1 MTTFVLVHGGWHGAW
16 CWERVVPWLVARGH
30 VVAAPDLPGHG
41 NDQTP
46 ASQAS
51 LGAYVNA
58 LCSLLDRQSDP
69 VILAGHSMGGMVITQ
84 AAEERPERVR
94 LLIYIA
100 AFLPGNG
107 QSLAML
113 TQGDTESLIPPNS
126 EPTADGL
133 AITLRDSALRDMLY
147 ADCPPEDLAHA
158 RARLLPEPLSPLAE
172 PVRTTTERFGRV
184 PRAYVECL
192 RDRAL
197 PLARQ
202 REMQAALPCR
212 TVVTI
217 DTGHSPFFA
226 APRALAD
233 HLTALAAPAD
243 RV

>member
-16 CWERVVPWLVARGH
+16 CWEHVVPLLVARGH
-30 VVAAPDLPGHG
+30 TVITPDLPGHG

-51 LGAYVNA
+51 LGGYVSA
-58 LCSLLDRQSDP
+58 VCLVLDQQSEP
-69 VILAGHSMGGMVITQ
+69 VILAGHSMGGVVITQ

-94 LLIYIA
+94 LLVYIA
-100 AFLPGNG
+100 AFLPGSG
-107 QSLAML
+107 QSLALL

-126 EPTADGL
+126 LPTADGL
-133 AITLRDSALRDMLY
+133 AITLRDSALREMLY
-147 ADCPPEDLAHA
+147 ADCPPEALA
-158 RARLLPEPLSPLAE
+158 RARQRLLPEPLAPLAE
-172 PVRTTTERFGRV
+172 PVRTTTARFGRV

-202 REMQAALPCR
+202 REMQAATPCR
-212 TVVTI
+212 TVVAI

-226 APRALAD
+226 APRALAE
-233 HLTALAAPAD
+233 HLTALAGSAD
-243 RV
+243 EV